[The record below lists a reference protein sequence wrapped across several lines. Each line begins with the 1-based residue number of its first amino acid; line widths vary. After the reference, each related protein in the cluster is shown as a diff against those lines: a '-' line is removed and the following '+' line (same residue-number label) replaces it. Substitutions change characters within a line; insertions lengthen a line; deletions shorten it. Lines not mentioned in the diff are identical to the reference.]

1 MAKIVDELAAGR
13 NLNLIVL
20 YVLIT
25 LAGNMLL
32 SLITSALVKTRSYH
46 QNQFY
51 KNEQMFLA
59 DKLLSMDYCDI
70 ENRETRMLFEQIK
83 AESHSGYNMFYLY
96 TFFGRLVASVS
107 NIAASAIFTF
117 SLFSGDGISTYNK
130 LAMVC
135 FCSAD
140 NMR

>member
-1 MAKIVDELAAGR
+1 MLFKIEKPYTILLIVTSIISVCPELFKHLFHGKIVDELAAGR

-59 DKLLSMDYCDI
+59 DKLYPWITAIL
-70 ENRETRMLFEQIK
+70 ET
-83 AESHSGYNMFYLY
+83 
-96 TFFGRLVASVS
+96 GRPGCCL
-107 NIAASAIFTF
+107 
-117 SLFSGDGISTYNK
+117 NK
-130 LAMVC
+130 LKLKAI
-135 FCSAD
+135 
-140 NMR
+140 RI